1 MKTYWL
7 LLSKSFW
14 LWRERITIKA
24 KDKSD
29 AFDNLNIP
37 WYVINYNH
45 IANMD
50 NENDKLRAKIYQFWD
65 LKFDICDNQII
76 IILHKGKEVIE
87 STKINILSS
96 DRWILSNENIE
107 KINKIRSNY
116 NEWMDSI
123 VYKWFT
129 NYYDIKNNELR
140 NYIIKDL

>member
-37 WYVINYNH
+37 WYVMISNH

-107 KINKIRSNY
+107 KINQ
-116 NEWMDSI
+116 
-123 VYKWFT
+123 
-129 NYYDIKNNELR
+129 IK
-140 NYIIKDL
+140 K